1 MADKKISKK
10 FTEPKKFTKG
20 NDKKASKKAAKKI
33 GKMLKDKSKK
43 PGFFETLGN
52 RAIEKG
58 RKKGDFPIKKDRAL
72 VRGGG
77 MSQRGL
83 GKAFKNGVKK

>member
-1 MADKKISKK
+1 MIKIL
-10 FTEPKKFTKG
+10 
-20 NDKKASKKAAKKI
+20 AKKAAKKI
-33 GKMLKDKSKK
+33 QGLKDKSKK

-58 RKKGDFPIKKDRAL
+58 RKKEFLIKDQSF

-83 GKAFKNGVKK
+83 GKAFKNGGKA